1 MRNTKKILTTT
12 LTLVLMVVV
21 LGTGVFAWF
30 TINTKTSATGLS
42 GTAEAADGGFYIRLG
57 GSEKPWTDS
66 LDLSDIANNAN
77 KILLK
82 DITSEDGVSFRNLD
96 KTTANNDKY
105 IEFDLDF
112 ITGSK
117 FNVVHLEKL
126 NIKSEDSSWVSEIDV
141 VGTGLNNYKNNIS
154 RGYIMKA
161 KLADAIR
168 VSLVDKEKSADALIV
183 ENTGADQDVD
193 VDVTVADK
201 VATFNNTTGFGGFAL
216 AYYNLIND
224 IELDSD
230 NETYPLNRGDITT
243 DQIGPDNN
251 NPLSKAETE
260 LNDEQYVTFDG
271 GKTTT
276 KLDGSF
282 KYTTTITV
290 RVWLEGW
297 DKEAFNAVSSG
308 TVNLDFVFRAKEDIT
323 EVETDP
329 EPQLIN

>member
-42 GTAEAADGGFYIRLG
+42 GTADAADGGFYIRLG
-57 GSEKPWTDS
+57 GSEEEGENNPWTDS
-66 LDLSDIANNAN
+66 LDLSDIAND
-77 KILLK
+77 ILLK
-82 DITSEDGVSFRNLD
+82 DITSEDGVSFINLD
-96 KTTANNDKY
+96 NTPIGLNEKKY

-126 NIKSEDSSWVSEIDV
+126 IIDSEDYSSWVSEIDV
-141 VGTGLNNYKNNIS
+141 VDTGLNDYENNIS

-168 VSLVDKEKSADALIV
+168 VSLVEKDESEDVLIV
-183 ENTGADQDVD
+183 ENAGANQD

-201 VATFNNTTGFGGFAL
+201 VATFSNTTGFGGFAL

-224 IELDSD
+224 NELNSQ
-230 NETYPLNRGDITT
+230 NKTYPSNRGDITT
-243 DQIGPDNN
+243 ADLVNEDNY
-251 NPLSKAETE
+251 PLSKATDE
-260 LNDEQYVTFDG
+260 LQGEQYVTFDG
-271 GKTTT
+271 GESTT

-308 TVNLDFVFRAKEDIT
+308 TVKLDFVFRAKED
-323 EVETDP
+323 
-329 EPQLIN
+329 

>member
-57 GSEKPWTDS
+57 GSDKVGSENPWTDS
-66 LDLSDIANNAN
+66 LDLSDITNN
-77 KILLK
+77 ILLK
-82 DITSEDGVSFRNLD
+82 DITSEDGVSFINLENTTIDLDD
-96 KTTANNDKY
+96 KKY

-117 FNVVHLEKL
+117 FNVVHLEEL
-126 NIKSEDSSWVSEIDV
+126 IIDSEDYSSWVSEIDV
-141 VGTGLNNYKNNIS
+141 LDPGLNNYDTNILK
-154 RGYIMKA
+154 GYIMKA

-168 VSLVDKEKSADALIV
+168 VSLVEKGKSEDVLIV
-183 ENTGADQDVD
+183 ENAGANED
-193 VDVTVADK
+193 VDVTVDGN
-201 VATFNNTTGFGGFAL
+201 VATFENTTGFGGFAL

-230 NETYPLNRGDITT
+230 NDTYPTDRIDITT
-243 DQIGPDNN
+243 DQLGPDNN
-251 NPLSKAETE
+251 NPLSKATDE
-260 LNDEQYVTFDG
+260 LQGEQYVTFDG
-271 GKTTT
+271 GQTTT

-282 KYTTTITV
+282 KFTTTITV

-308 TVNLDFVFRAKEDIT
+308 TVNLDFVFRAKED
-323 EVETDP
+323 
-329 EPQLIN
+329 